1 MSKQY
6 HGQNL
11 ITLIWRVLPNDF
23 TSHLIDFS
31 SFCFL
36 FHKWSID
43 MKIKPLAKNR
53 KARFEYEIQKTF
65 EAGIVLKGTEVK
77 SIRSG
82 QINLA
87 ESYCRVDEKMQVY
100 LLNAHISHYDYGNRN
115 NHEPLRPRRLL
126 LHRSE
131 IRRLYGQLK
140 EQGLTLI
147 PLKIYLKD
155 GLIKLELA
163 IGRGKKIHDK
173 RQKMKKRDAQRD
185 VARAL
190 SEHS

>member
-1 MSKQY
+1 
-6 HGQNL
+6 
-11 ITLIWRVLPNDF
+11 
-23 TSHLIDFS
+23 
-31 SFCFL
+31 
-36 FHKWSID
+36 
-43 MKIKPLAKNR
+43 MKIKSLAKNR
-53 KARFEYEIQKTF
+53 KAKFEYEIQKTF

-77 SIRSG
+77 SIRTG
-82 QINLA
+82 QINLT

-100 LLNAHISHYDYGNRN
+100 LLNAHIAHYDYGNRN
-115 NHEPLRPRRLL
+115 NHELIRPRRLL

-147 PLKIYLKD
+147 PLKIYLKN

-173 RQKMKKRDAQRD
+173 RQNMKKREAQRD
-185 VARAL
+185 LARAL

>member
-1 MSKQY
+1 
-6 HGQNL
+6 
-11 ITLIWRVLPNDF
+11 
-23 TSHLIDFS
+23 
-31 SFCFL
+31 
-36 FHKWSID
+36 
-43 MKIKPLAKNR
+43 
-53 KARFEYEIQKTF
+53 
-65 EAGIVLKGTEVK
+65 
-77 SIRSG
+77 
-82 QINLA
+82 
-87 ESYCRVDEKMQVY
+87 MQVY
-100 LLNAHISHYDYGNRN
+100 LLNAHISNYDYGNRN
-115 NHEPLRPRRLL
+115 NHEPLRPRLLL

-173 RQKMKKRDAQRD
+173 RQNMKKREAQRE

-190 SEHS
+190 SEH

>member
-1 MSKQY
+1 
-6 HGQNL
+6 
-11 ITLIWRVLPNDF
+11 
-23 TSHLIDFS
+23 
-31 SFCFL
+31 
-36 FHKWSID
+36 

-53 KARFEYEIQKTF
+53 KARFEYDIQKTF

-155 GLIKLELA
+155 GLIYYLMIRSRSLKALNDGIEKIEAIHTKTQIEMNILLATLLELELTGTLEN
-163 IGRGKKIHDK
+163 IGGQIYRLAAELDITVH
-173 RQKMKKRDAQRD
+173 
-185 VARAL
+185 
-190 SEHS
+190 

>member
-1 MSKQY
+1 MYKRQ
-6 HGQNL
+6 
-11 ITLIWRVLPNDF
+11 
-23 TSHLIDFS
+23 
-31 SFCFL
+31 
-36 FHKWSID
+36 
-43 MKIKPLAKNR
+43 
-53 KARFEYEIQKTF
+53 
-65 EAGIVLKGTEVK
+65 
-77 SIRSG
+77 
-82 QINLA
+82 
-87 ESYCRVDEKMQVY
+87 
-100 LLNAHISHYDYGNRN
+100 DYGNRN

-173 RQKMKKRDAQRD
+173 RQNMKKREAQRD